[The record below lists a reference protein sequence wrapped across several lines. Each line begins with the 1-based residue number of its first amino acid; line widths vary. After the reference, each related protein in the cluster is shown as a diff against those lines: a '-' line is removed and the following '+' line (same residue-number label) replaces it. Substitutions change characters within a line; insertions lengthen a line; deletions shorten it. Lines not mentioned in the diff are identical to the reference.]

1 MVACGGGTAQKRKRK
16 KRPDDG
22 FLCRSTSRRRRE
34 RYAFLSS
41 RRSSCDLA
49 SWQSARCRQD
59 LVVILTHSFSS
70 LDLVRVGA
78 KIFKTK
84 CAQCH
89 VAEPGGGHKQVRLR
103 VSFGHKR
110 TEMDEIAVRGTRW
123 TRFGRFEPSDRV
135 FTTPLSLRYSRL
147 EFVDRWS
154 R

>member
-1 MVACGGGTAQKRKRK
+1 MAAPHKKKEKRL
-16 KRPDDG
+16 DDG

-110 TEMDEIAVRGTRW
+110 TGMDEIAVPGTRW